1 VYQSL
6 IIIEK
11 LKYSNLE
18 ISTGKSINT
27 KENIKIRCRLN
38 LTEDHSWHSSN
49 SQLNLIIDL
58 IQFFYI
64 NLGKRRDDLELKLKN
79 IYKEYKQLEEQYTL
93 LNNKLNLILNF
104 LDESKVK
111 QTIYNQ
117 NSEYIKEDVMR
128 LTQRI
133 DFLKGKL
140 NTESVDKK
148 IVLPSSR
155 LVKPVEQ

>member
-1 VYQSL
+1 
-6 IIIEK
+6 
-11 LKYSNLE
+11 
-18 ISTGKSINT
+18 
-27 KENIKIRCRLN
+27 
-38 LTEDHSWHSSN
+38 
-49 SQLNLIIDL
+49 
-58 IQFFYI
+58 
-64 NLGKRRDDLELKLKN
+64 LGKRRDDLELKLKN

-117 NSEYIKEDVMR
+117 NSEYIKKDVMR